1 MKYDCK
7 MYSFLSWFYFFW
19 LDLLHRP
26 EQQQLIVLKCGRGF
40 NGFGCGEI
48 PNKRAT
54 SSCSD
59 QTYKVL
65 I

>member
-1 MKYDCK
+1 MIAKCIAF
-7 MYSFLSWFYFFW
+7 SPGFIFFW

-40 NGFGCGEI
+40 NGFGCGKI
-48 PNKRAT
+48 PNKSAT
-54 SSCSD
+54 SCCSD
-59 QTYKVL
+59 QTYKIL